1 MSSVLKSASRDVTK
15 LTKRQKLGAITASL
29 AESLHHFVFGKSWE
43 LMQIYLH
50 IMYVDN
56 VFYMMQNPK
65 EMMKTKVDV
74 CWIFAMKFNEQG
86 QWQITH
92 N

>member
-1 MSSVLKSASRDVTK
+1 MNADLFA
-15 LTKRQKLGAITASL
+15 
-29 AESLHHFVFGKSWE
+29 H
-43 LMQIYLH
+43 
-50 IMYVDN
+50 N

>member
-1 MSSVLKSASRDVTK
+1 MNADLFA
-15 LTKRQKLGAITASL
+15 
-29 AESLHHFVFGKSWE
+29 H
-43 LMQIYLH
+43 
-50 IMYVDN
+50 N

-65 EMMKTKVDV
+65 EMKTKVDV